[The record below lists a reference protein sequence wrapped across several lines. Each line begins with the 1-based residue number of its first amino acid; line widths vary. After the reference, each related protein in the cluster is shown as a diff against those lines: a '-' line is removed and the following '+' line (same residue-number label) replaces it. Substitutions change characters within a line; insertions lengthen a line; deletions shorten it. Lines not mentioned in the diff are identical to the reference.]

1 MTVVICGSCN
11 CRQTFNYETRKCVLC
26 NRVIERIDVVKS
38 VIKGGG

>member
-26 NRVIERIDVVKS
+26 NRVIDVVKS
-38 VIKGGG
+38 VIKGGE